1 MDAET
6 KRHLMIVFFGMVA
19 ALIPRYF
26 PMLFFTT
33 RKVPTWFNEWMN
45 YMPVALFTSLI
56 AKDLFVDHSYHMT
69 FTNYN
74 MYLAAL
80 IVVIFAYYTR
90 SMFLSVMV
98 GLLSVWGFALL
109 LAAM

>member
-6 KRHLMIVFFGMVA
+6 KRHLMIVFFGMIA

-33 RKVPTWFNEWMN
+33 RKVPAWFNEWMN

-56 AKDLFVDHSYHMT
+56 AKDLFVDHSYHVT
-69 FTNYN
+69 LGNYN

-80 IVVIFAYYTR
+80 IVVIVAYYTR
-90 SMFLSVMV
+90 SMFLSVIV